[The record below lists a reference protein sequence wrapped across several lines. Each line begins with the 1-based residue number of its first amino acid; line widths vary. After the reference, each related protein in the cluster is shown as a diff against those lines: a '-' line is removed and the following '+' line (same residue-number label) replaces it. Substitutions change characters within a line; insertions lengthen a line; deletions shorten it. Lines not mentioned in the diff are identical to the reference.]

1 MNIHMNELYGI
12 GIHDTLHGVLVHF
25 SSLNDHLQH
34 GRKLTFVLNSSAG
47 KLTSPLKK
55 WALAYFFE
63 TIQKLEPILH

>member
-25 SSLNDHLQH
+25 SSLNDHPQH

-55 WALAYFFE
+55 
-63 TIQKLEPILH
+63 